1 MATGA
6 QAGVPSTPG
15 SRPSRRRQLS
25 GITRGEAIEVDGTD
39 TSESSFRWSDSGI
52 GEDTVAGGSF
62 VVVDEPDASRAL
74 RSDLRDEDGRHELM
88 LLPTER
94 SGREEMPN
102 MPGEYR
108 RGRSKSW

>member
-6 QAGVPSTPG
+6 QAGAPPTP
-15 SRPSRRRQLS
+15 SRPVGHRQAS
-25 GITRGEAIEVDGTD
+25 GLTRGDAIELDSTD
-39 TSESSFRWSDSGI
+39 ASESSFRWSDSGI
-52 GEDTVAGGSF
+52 GEDTIAGS
-62 VVVDEPDASRAL
+62 VDDADTDSQTK
-74 RSDLRDEDGRHELM
+74 GKHELM

-94 SGREEMPN
+94 SEREETPL